1 MYPRGTLVDPQYQ
14 YEPDKPAGTKG
25 GTMHPMF
32 RKVLQE
38 DINKLKLHR
47 FHFEN
52 GKAIVGEFSSIWH
65 DAHSETT
72 PESR

>member
-1 MYPRGTLVDPQYQ
+1 MVDPQYQ

-25 GTMHPMF
+25 GTIHPMF

-38 DINKLKLHR
+38 DIDKLKLHR
-47 FHFEN
+47 LDFEN
-52 GKAIVGEFSSIWH
+52 GKAILGEFSNIWH
-65 DAHSETT
+65 DAHSEIT